1 MIHDPRR
8 MLRRTM
14 AIAGVLALT
23 AGAYSSGATAAP
35 TTVPDT
41 TEPTDATAGP
51 ADTAAPTDSAPSAD
65 TAPAGE
71 MVQLDDAP
79 GADGAEVVL
88 LTVTEECEYCALHL
102 QAFRETA
109 EAAGITLDVKI
120 NDFDPAVQATQVD
133 QALSQ
138 DPDLIVLWP
147 ADASALIPSIN
158 RIAEAGIPLVV
169 TNSAP
174 DADPNLWLS
183 FTGPDDYGNGVS
195 AARAMVQGFE
205 ERGVGDSGTVFVVT
219 GVPGT
224 PPQIQRLAGFVDTL
238 AEEAPGIEVVADQP
252 GNWDQTQATDA
263 AAALFTQYPDVN
275 GVYAQADNMLA
286 GVIVAAER
294 AGIDPASLVLVG
306 SNCSI
311 EGVTAI
317 EEGTQY
323 ASVLQSPIDD
333 GLYAAEAAIALLDGE
348 SVSSLQYLPNPVIT
362 ADNVEECFDA
372 VGR

>member
-1 MIHDPRR
+1 MNPNVRR
-8 MLRRTM
+8 PLIR
-14 AIAGVLALT
+14 AGALAAVLALT
-23 AGAYSSGATAAP
+23 VAACGGDDDSGTATTTTAAADDVTETTSAAEPDAPATA
-35 TTVPDT
+35 
-41 TEPTDATAGP
+41 
-51 ADTAAPTDSAPSAD
+51 
-65 TAPAGE
+65 
-71 MVQLDDAP
+71 

-102 QAFRETA
+102 RAFREAA
-109 EAAGITLDVKI
+109 EAAGVNLDVKI
-120 NDFDPAVQATQVD
+120 NDFDAAVQATQVE

-138 DPDLIVLWP
+138 NPDLIVLWP
-147 ADASALIPSIN
+147 ADASALIPSIRN
-158 RIAEAGIPLVV
+158 IADSGIPLVI

-174 DADPNLWLS
+174 DEEFADLWQT

-195 AARAMVQGFE
+195 AARAMAQGFE
-205 ERGVGDSGTVFVVT
+205 ESGVGDSGTVFVIT

-238 AEEAPGIEVVADQP
+238 EAEAPGIEVVADQP
-252 GNWDQTQATDA
+252 GNWDQTQATEA
-263 AAALFTQYPDVN
+263 AAALFTQNPDIN

-294 AGIDPASLVLVG
+294 AGIDPSSLVLVG

-317 EEGTQY
+317 EAGTQY

-333 GLYAAEAAIALLDGE
+333 GRVAAEAAIAILNGE
-348 SVSSLQYLPNPVIT
+348 SVDSVVFLPNPAIT
-362 ADNVEECFDA
+362 ADNVDQCFDA

>member
-1 MIHDPRR
+1 MNPQTRR
-8 MLRRTM
+8 PLLCAAALVT
-14 AIAGVLALT
+14 ALALT
-23 AGAYSSGATAAP
+23 AAARGNDDDAAP
-35 TTVPDT
+35 ATTQAEPVAET
-41 TEPTDATAGP
+41 TPEVTLP
-51 ADTAAPTDSAPSAD
+51 
-65 TAPAGE
+65 
-71 MVQLDDAP
+71 DAP
-79 GADGAEVVL
+79 GADGANVVL

-102 QAFRETA
+102 RSFRETA
-109 EAAGITLDVKI
+109 LAAGINLDVKI
-120 NDFDPAVQATQVD
+120 NDFDPAVQANQVD

-138 DPDLIVLWP
+138 NPDLIVLWP
-147 ADASALIPSIN
+147 ADASALIPSIRN
-158 RIAEAGIPLVV
+158 INEAGIPLVI

-174 DADPNLWLS
+174 DEEFADLWLT

-195 AARAMVQGFE
+195 AAQAMIQGFE
-205 ERGVGDSGTVFVVT
+205 ASGVGDVGTVFVIT

-238 AEEAPGIEVVADQP
+238 AAEAPGIEVVADQA
-252 GNWDQTQATDA
+252 GDWDQTQATEA
-263 AAALFTQYPDVN
+263 AAALFTQHPNVN

-286 GVIVAAER
+286 GVIVAAQR
-294 AGIDPASLVLVG
+294 AGIEPSSLTLVG

-333 GLYAAEAAIALLDGE
+333 GRVAAEATVALLNGE
-348 SVSSLQYLPNPVIT
+348 SVDSVVFLPNPIIT
-362 ADNVEECFDA
+362 ADNVQDCFDA

>member
-1 MIHDPRR
+1 MNQP
-8 MLRRTM
+8 LRRRLRRSS
-14 AIAGVLALT
+14 ALVAALAVAT
-23 AGAYSSGATAAP
+23 AAYSSVGA
-35 TTVPDT
+35 T
-41 TEPTDATAGP
+41 TEPPTG
-51 ADTAAPTDSAPSAD
+51 DTAAATDTTGVPEEGAQLAD
-65 TAPAGE
+65 S
-71 MVQLDDAP
+71 P
-79 GADGAEVVL
+79 GAEGADVVL

-102 QAFRETA
+102 QAFRDTV
-109 EAAGITLDVKI
+109 EAAGINLDVKI
-120 NDFDPAVQATQVD
+120 NDFDPAVQATQVE

-147 ADASALIPSIN
+147 ADASALIPSIR
-158 RIAEAGIPLVV
+158 RINEAGVPLII

-174 DADPNLWLS
+174 DEEFADLWLT

-195 AARAMVQGFE
+195 AARAMIQGFADT
-205 ERGVGDSGTVFVVT
+205 GVGDSGTVFVVT

-224 PPQIQRLAGFVDTL
+224 PPQIQRLAGFTETL
-238 AEEAPGIEVVADQP
+238 AAEASGIEVVADQP
-252 GNWDQTQATDA
+252 GNWDQTQATEA
-263 AAALFTQYPDVN
+263 AAALFTQYPDVD

-333 GLYAAEAAIALLDGE
+333 GLYAAEASIALLNGE
-348 SVSSLQYLPNPVIT
+348 TVERVQYLPNPVVT
-362 ADNVEECFDA
+362 ADNVEECFAA

>member
-1 MIHDPRR
+1 MNHCLWRR
-8 MLRRTM
+8 LRRSS
-14 AIAGVLALT
+14 ALVAT
-23 AGAYSSGATAAP
+23 FAFALGSYSATQA
-35 TTVPDT
+35 T
-41 TEPTDATAGP
+41 TEP
-51 ADTAAPTDSAPSAD
+51 PTSEPPTSEPSSAD
-65 TAPAGE
+65 TTVAE
-71 MVQLDDAP
+71 DVQLDDAP
-79 GADGAEVVL
+79 GAEGADVVL

-102 QAFRETA
+102 QAFRDTI
-109 EAAGITLDVKI
+109 EAAGVNLDVKI
-120 NDFDPAVQATQVD
+120 NDFDPAAQATQVE

-138 DPDLIVLWP
+138 NPDLIVLWP
-147 ADASALIPSIN
+147 ADASALVPSMRQIE
-158 RIAEAGIPLVV
+158 EAGVPLLV

-174 DADPNLWLS
+174 DAEFSDLWLA

-195 AARAMVQGFE
+195 AARAMIQGFE
-205 ERGVGDSGTVFVVT
+205 ESGVGDSGTVFVIT

-224 PPQIQRLAGFVDTL
+224 PPQIQRLAGFTETL

-263 AAALFTQYPDVN
+263 AAALFTQYPDVD

-294 AGIDPASLVLVG
+294 AGVDPASLVLVG

-348 SVSSLQYLPNPVIT
+348 TVASVQYLPNPVIT